1 MWSIKKQVG
10 FTLIEIL
17 VVTTIISILSAIL
30 YANFTSA
37 RQDARNKIM
46 RTTLSEIQLALEV
59 YRAQNGFYPLPA
71 TTPAACYGS
80 APGLYTGINSGSCP
94 THRLYITGLVPDF
107 IASIPT
113 AAELSRNSTCQIQYR
128 VNDNISPTA
137 YKLTLVRCVEGVT
150 GAANGVKQV
159 TNLPAVRHRVRRPEC
174 VIRPP
179 TFSMN
184 HLQPIVMAV
193 SVTSVCI

>member
-1 MWSIKKQVG
+1 MWHFTNRSG

-59 YRAQNGFYPLPA
+59 YRAQNGFYPVPANTPA
-71 TTPAACYGS
+71 TCYAAASGIF
-80 APGLYTGINSGSCP
+80 TGINSTNCP
-94 THRLYITGLVPDF
+94 THRGYISNLVPDF
-107 IASIPT
+107 IAALPVAS
-113 AAELSRNSTCQIQYR
+113 ELSRSTTCQIQYR
-128 VNDNISPTA
+128 VNDSTSPTV

-150 GAANGVKQV
+150 AAANGVQQSDEFARCPSSCAASGV
-159 TNLPAVRHRVRRPEC
+159 CT
-174 VIRPP
+174 P
-179 TFSMN
+179 TSNFFYESLAAYSN
-184 HLQPIVMAV
+184 GGQ
-193 SVTSVCI
+193 CY